1 MQARAEFLF
10 KLLSG
15 NEKQFIIPIYQRDY
29 NWTEK
34 ECNTLW
40 KDVEYIS
47 KAKDKITH
55 FIGAIVY
62 IQEKVF
68 SATDLQKLLLIDGQ
82 QRLTTVIIL
91 LKALCDVANE
101 NNMPSEFSE
110 QIKNSYIFNRYQKD
124 ENYFKLVLNKR
135 DQEVFANLLRDINDD
150 ILTEKSNILL
160 NYYFFKKK
168 IQNTQLSFEEIFKG
182 ISKLIIV
189 DTALEAECDN
199 PQLIFESLNS
209 TGMDLTQADL
219 IRNYILMDLPSD
231 VQKNLY
237 DDYWEKM
244 DKKFSQKPYKEDG
257 QFDFFIRTYLT
268 IKNDGRIPSFGKI
281 YEEFKD
287 YVTSKSLD
295 KSNVLKD
302 MFSYY
307 QNYIKIIDQKDTDYN
322 ISSILKNISLL
333 KVSVAYPFILA
344 IYMDYTNGKISKA
357 DFIYVLEL
365 IENYVFRRSI
375 CGIPTNS
382 LNKTFATLY
391 KEINIENIRESLG
404 VTLLTK
410 PSYKR
415 FPRDSEFGEALKVKE
430 IYTSSVEKTKYL
442 LLKIENYDNK
452 EIVDDTNLSIEHIM
466 PQSLNDDWKEDL
478 GNNYKEIYK
487 KYLHTIGNL
496 TLSGYNQEYQNYR
509 FIKKRDM
516 KNGYKKSR
524 LKLNKSLAEWDSYT
538 EQKILERAGQLSS
551 MACQI
556 WYLPTVSQEIIVNS
570 ENLDYEDIN
579 QDEIIE

>member
-1 MQARAEFLF
+1 M
-10 KLLSG
+10 
-15 NEKQFIIPIYQRDY
+15 
-29 NWTEK
+29 
-34 ECNTLW
+34 
-40 KDVEYIS
+40 
-47 KAKDKITH
+47 
-55 FIGAIVY
+55 
-62 IQEKVF
+62 
-68 SATDLQKLLLIDGQ
+68 
-82 QRLTTVIIL
+82 
-91 LKALCDVANE
+91 
-101 NNMPSEFSE
+101 
-110 QIKNSYIFNRYQKD
+110 
-124 ENYFKLVLNKR
+124 
-135 DQEVFANLLRDINDD
+135 
-150 ILTEKSNILL
+150 
-160 NYYFFKKK
+160 
-168 IQNTQLSFEEIFKG
+168 
-182 ISKLIIV
+182 
-189 DTALEAECDN
+189 
-199 PQLIFESLNS
+199 
-209 TGMDLTQADL
+209 
-219 IRNYILMDLPSD
+219 
-231 VQKNLY
+231 
-237 DDYWEKM
+237 
-244 DKKFSQKPYKEDG
+244 
-257 QFDFFIRTYLT
+257 
-268 IKNDGRIPSFGKI
+268 
-281 YEEFKD
+281 
-287 YVTSKSLD
+287 TSKSLD

-538 EQKILERAGQLSS
+538 EQKILKRAEQLSS